1 MNGGYLSCNKGHSF
15 DHALY
20 FRAPVTLLQV
30 VQTDDYYQMLQ
41 ILEKLASIFLAC
53 ASIALKKKPEP
64 ASQLHLR
71 NVAQTPYHPVGE
83 LNIPVRQDRIGKS
96 GGGTKIHVKDGIPF
110 HERPDLNTACFESCI
125 IEVPRTKCKK
135 LFIWIVYKAPD
146 NYLDTFIDGLNSSLP
161 NIPDSGQLVLL
172 GDFNVSYS

>member
-53 ASIALKKKPEP
+53 ASIAIKKNRSLLRSYISETWLKPHIP
-64 ASQLHLR
+64 D
-71 NVAQTPYHPVGE
+71 GE

-125 IEVPRTKCKK
+125 IEVPRIKCKK
-135 LFIWIVYKAPD
+135 LFIWIVYRAPD
-146 NYLDTFIDGLNSSLP
+146 NHLDTFIDGLNSSLP
-161 NIPDSGQLVLL
+161 NIPDSAQLVLL